1 MLLGEG
7 IMVPVLLVLME
18 DMFLLFIDL
27 IMEEDLVGGT
37 PRYLVALVVEVLV
50 MTEMRMAPS
59 MDLLLLLP
67 KLPEAAVGST
77 QQPLWRIQQQ
87 NSCPGCFSCSVASS
101 YFACF
106 CSERSVNEMKLTD
119 FIFDLSP

>member
-27 IMEEDLVGGT
+27 IMEEDLVEGAS
-37 PRYLVALVVEVLV
+37 RHLVTLVVEVLV
-50 MTEMRMAPS
+50 MTEMG
-59 MDLLLLLP
+59 LLLLLP
-67 KLPEAAVGST
+67 KLLLPEAVVGST

-87 NSCPGCFSCSVASS
+87 NSCPGCCSCSVASS

-106 CSERSVNEMKLTD
+106 CSETGEE
-119 FIFDLSP
+119 

>member
-101 YFACF
+101 YLLA
-106 CSERSVNEMKLTD
+106 SVLKQERSEMR
-119 FIFDLSP
+119 

>member
-37 PRYLVALVVEVLV
+37 PRYLVTLVVEVLV
-50 MTEMRMAPS
+50 MTEMG
-59 MDLLLLLP
+59 LLLLLP
-67 KLPEAAVGST
+67 KLLPEAAAGST

-87 NSCPGCFSCSVASS
+87 SSCPGCFSCSVALL

-106 CSERSVNEMKLTD
+106 CSERGEEYDRTS
-119 FIFDLSP
+119 